1 MNILW
6 LHIFLVFAY
15 ALTFFYYL
23 QPTCRGSKNKEV
35 SNNAASL
42 CKKEMLSSNQSRIIL
57 KPIVLYNLYS
67 TIRGT
72 ITDEKTKT
80 DNDRI
85 SQRLLYGM
93 ESNHMH
99 LNSGECA
106 KRLLNWQII
115 ILAILAFWRMT
126 KTMPSVNPF
135 SNVEV
140 KSLHI

>member
-35 SNNAASL
+35 SNNAAPL

-85 SQRLLYGM
+85 SQRLLYWM
-93 ESNHMH
+93 ELNHMH
-99 LNSGECA
+99 LSSGDCT
-106 KRLLNWQII
+106 KRLLNWQILM
-115 ILAILAFWRMT
+115 LALLAFWRMT
-126 KTMPSVNPF
+126 KTMTSGNSF
-135 SNVEV
+135 SNLDVI
-140 KSLHI
+140 SLHI